1 MSDATNGLPAE
12 DPLVAAVEAV
22 LFAAGEPVHPRE
34 IAAAF
39 EGESEERI
47 AGAIEALGRRYAESG
62 SGLQVER
69 VAGAF
74 RLATRQD
81 VGAWVRRFFRQR
93 NRTRLSAAA
102 LETLAI
108 VAYRQPVT
116 APEIQAIRG
125 VDPGAALKNLLEKRM
140 LRILGRKKVV
150 GNPLLYGTSRQFLVH
165 FGLNALEDLPSIED
179 FEQFLGALDG
189 MPAPLFGAGEGRA
202 EPDEATAPI
211 GGEQGE
217 PLVGN
222 GPSPEGA
229 DDGAAADALGPDAG
243 DRGGDA

>member
-1 MSDATNGLPAE
+1 VSDGTNGLPPD

-47 AGAIEALGRRYAESG
+47 EEAIEALERRHAESA

-93 NRTRLSAAA
+93 NRTRLSPAA

-125 VDPGAALKNLLEKRM
+125 VDPVAALKNLLEKKM

-165 FGLNALEDLPSIED
+165 FGLNSLEDLPSIED

-189 MPAPLFGAGEGRA
+189 MPAPLFGAGEGRVEPGDGEPEIADGEQEPLA
-202 EPDEATAPI
+202 EPAASGDT
-211 GGEQGE
+211 
-217 PLVGN
+217 
-222 GPSPEGA
+222 A
-229 DDGAAADALGPDAG
+229 DDVAADDPFGAAEN
-243 DRGGDA
+243 DRRGDA